1 MKNVIY
7 KTLRG
12 KNFLSIGNDEIV
24 IDFKEGLSLIT
35 GENIDLPERR
45 NGIGKSSI
53 CELFF
58 YALFDKT
65 IRDIA
70 KPLIV
75 NNVTKGKG
83 NVELEFDVIDEQGSK
98 SYVIKRQVKPSK
110 VELYCN
116 GVDITNDS
124 IKNTNDY
131 ICELIGSNAVLCKSC
146 DILSLSDNTPFMAKK
161 PEDKRKFINDIF
173 SLEVFGKMLKDL
185 KGIVTENNKDIA
197 VTNTKLSEVKNTIEL
212 LERQRVEYDKKI
224 KEQGE
229 IINSKREALEKNI
242 YDTEKSISLIKIG
255 EVDTLK
261 SEKVKYEKGYEKLNE
276 KFTDIN
282 AKISEQETLMR
293 LKTKEIESFS
303 GINGVKCDACL
314 QDIPHT
320 HIDHL
325 QILKVECEEQ
335 YKSIGEILKGLIVE
349 RVDIRDK
356 KIKFNDKITDI
367 CDKIQIS
374 RSEEQKLEYLKK
386 NLDQY
391 EKSLETLDD
400 DYKIP
405 EFKSDITPTIKRK
418 EDSEKELVELRQ
430 RESDYDVCKFILG
443 DDGVKSFIV
452 KRLLNMLNASIQK
465 YITDLGM
472 TMRCQFDEFFEDKMT
487 NDKGKDLSYWNL
499 SGGERRTVDLAC
511 AWAFKDIKRS
521 ISGVHSNVEFCD
533 EIFDSAFDS
542 KGYDLLIDA
551 TNKRISKN
559 NLSIYAISHRKE
571 MMKHVNGEVVYLEKE
586 NGVTRRVLKD

>member
-1 MKNVIY
+1 MKRVIY
-7 KTLRG
+7 KNLRG

-35 GENIDLPERR
+35 GDNIDLPERK

-116 GVDITNDS
+116 GEDITNDS

-185 KGIVTENNKDIA
+185 KSMVTENNKDIS

-212 LERQRVEYDKKI
+212 LERQKAEYDKKI
-224 KEQGE
+224 KEQEE
-229 IINSKREALEKNI
+229 IIKSKRETLEKNI
-242 YDTEKSISLIKIG
+242 IDTEKSISLIKIG

-261 SEKVKYEKGYEKLNE
+261 DEKVKYEKGLVKLDE
-276 KFTDIN
+276 KFSNIN
-282 AKISEQETLMR
+282 SKISEQETLMR
-293 LKTKEIESFS
+293 LKKKEIDSFS
-303 GINGVKCDACL
+303 EVNGVKCDKCL
-314 QDIPHT
+314 QDISHT
-320 HIDHL
+320 HIEHL
-325 QILKVECEEQ
+325 QKLKEECEEQ
-335 YKSIGEILKGLIVE
+335 YESIKDVLSGLLNE
-349 RVDIRDK
+349 RVVIRDN
-356 KIKFNDKITDI
+356 KIKIKNKIDDI
-367 CDKIQIS
+367 YNKIQIHK
-374 RSEEQKLEYLKK
+374 SEEQKLEYLKK
-386 NLDQY
+386 NLEQY
-391 EKSLETLDD
+391 KKSLETLEDD
-400 DYKIP
+400 FKIP
-405 EFKSDITPTIKRK
+405 EFKSDIEHIIKRK
-418 EDSEKELVELRQ
+418 DDAEKELTILR
-430 RESDYDVCKFILG
+430 RNESDYEICKFILG
-443 DDGVKSFIV
+443 DDGVKSFII
-452 KRLLNMLNASIQK
+452 KRLLDMLNKNIQK

-472 TMRCQFDEFFEDKMT
+472 KMRCHFDEFFEDKMT
-487 NDKGKDLSYWNL
+487 NEKGKEISYWNL

-511 AWAFKDIKRS
+511 AWAFKDMRRA
-521 ISGVHSNVEFCD
+521 ISGVYSNVEFVD
-533 EIFDSAFDS
+533 EIYDSAFDS
-542 KGYDLLIDA
+542 RGFDLLIES
-551 TNKRISKN
+551 TKKRIANN
-559 NLSIYAISHRKE
+559 NLAIYAISHRKE
-571 MMKHVNGEVVYLEKE
+571 TLKHIDGDIVFLEKE